1 MAAVN
6 LTDVSVK
13 FPVYDASTRSF
24 KKHLIPRSIGGQISA
39 ANRSGSLITAL
50 DHLDLQLS
58 HGDRVALIGHNG
70 AGKSTLLRVIAGIYE
85 PGAGQVIVDGQVAP
99 LFDITLGMDSEAT
112 GHDNILLRGLF
123 LGMSRAEIRA
133 RAPEIAEFTELDHFL
148 DMPIRTY
155 SEGMR
160 MRLAFAISTS
170 IYPDI
175 LLLDEG
181 IAAGDAAFMKKAR
194 ARLKDFASR
203 AAIIVLA
210 SHSEQLIRQICTSAV
225 LLEKGRVIAKG
236 PIEEIIQT
244 YADKRRASANRKP
257 SQSNDLQARS

>member
-1 MAAVN
+1 MASVE
-6 LTDVSVK
+6 LTDVSVN

-24 KKHLIPRSIGGQISA
+24 KKHLLPRTIGGRISNA
-39 ANRSGSLITAL
+39 GNSGSLITAL
-50 DHLDLQLS
+50 DHLDLEFA

-85 PGAGQVIVDGQVAP
+85 PGAGRVAVEGQVAP

-112 GHDNILLRGLF
+112 GYDNILLRGLF

-148 DMPIRTY
+148 DLPIRTY
-155 SEGMR
+155 SQGMR

-170 IYPDI
+170 ISPDI

-181 IAAGDAAFMKKAR
+181 IAAGDAAFMKKASH
-194 ARLKDFASR
+194 RLKTFASR
-203 AAIIVLA
+203 AAIIVFA
-210 SHSEQLIRQICTSAV
+210 SHSEPLIRQICTSGV
-225 LLEKGRVIAKG
+225 LLEQGRVLAKG
-236 PIEEIIQT
+236 PIDEILDT
-244 YADKRRASANRKP
+244 YTRMRRAAAKKKAVAS
-257 SQSNDLQARS
+257 

>member
-1 MAAVN
+1 MAEVN

-24 KKHLIPRSIGGQISA
+24 KKHLIPRTVGGHISDT
-39 ANRSGSLITAL
+39 NSSGSLVTAL
-50 DHLDLQLS
+50 DHLDLQLA

-85 PGAGQVIVDGQVAP
+85 PGAGRVIVDGQVAP

-133 RAPEIAEFTELDHFL
+133 RATEIAAFTELDGFL
-148 DMPIRTY
+148 DLPIRTY

-170 IYPDI
+170 ISPDI

-181 IAAGDAAFMKKAR
+181 IAAGDASFMKKAR
-194 ARLKDFASR
+194 TRLKAFASR

-210 SHSEQLIRQICTSAV
+210 SHSEQLIRQICTSGV
-225 LLEKGRVIAKG
+225 LLEKGRLLAKG
-236 PIEEIIQT
+236 PIDEMIDT
-244 YADKRRASANRKP
+244 YALMRRASATCKP
-257 SQSNDLQARS
+257 SLPNPHQAKS